1 MRILILFVLFSGTCS
16 AQHSGFYGKKNY
28 IEFDIIGSVPLIDN
42 LFFYD
47 ATGYKPSGSNL
58 VSGKD
63 WFESGLRL
71 ALGHSVSNKFGIG
84 IEFGMDFQNVA
95 PNLFGSNFDYNADYI
110 LKHEML
116 DLRTIVVVPKVEF
129 TSADGLLPIGL
140 NHQIGL
146 GYTST
151 TVLDRKYVLDRNG
164 TIAPTG
170 SLKLSPISEGF
181 TGMVL
186 FYALNMRTALSK
198 HFMLNYGIRYS
209 ANFLFVSNESLL
221 VIAGYQVSR
230 QNIGRGIRNRRLHNV
245 LSFNFGFS
253 VPF

>member
-1 MRILILFVLFSGTCS
+1 MRILILFILFSGLCS
-16 AQHSGFYGKKNY
+16 AQHSGFFGKKSY
-28 IEFDIIGSVPLIDN
+28 IEFNVIGSVPLIDN
-42 LFFYD
+42 LFFGD
-47 ATGYKPSGSNL
+47 ASGYKKSGSNL
-58 VSGKD
+58 VPGKD

-71 ALGHSVSNKFGIG
+71 ALGHAVSNKFGVG

-95 PNLFGSNFDYNADYI
+95 PLLFYSNFDYSSDHI
-110 LKHEML
+110 LRHEML

-140 NHQIGL
+140 NHQIGF

-151 TVLDRKYVLDRNG
+151 KVVDRKYVLDRNG
-164 TIAPTG
+164 TIPPTG
-170 SLKLSPISEGF
+170 SLKLAPISDGF
-181 TGMVL
+181 NGMVL

-198 HFMLNYGIRYS
+198 RFMLNYGIRYS
-209 ANFLFVSNESLL
+209 ANFLFASSESLGVL
-221 VIAGYQVSR
+221 GGYQVSR
-230 QNIGRGIRNRRLHNV
+230 QHLGEVIRNRRLHNV